1 VQEFACRCL
10 YTLEYLEIVEALG
23 LRRPRTRWRVSASLS
38 RGTQRKQQLEGA
50 GDVSV
55 DCNPG
60 EGQKYPGGV
69 DYPSSKVVAS
79 AITTR

>member
-1 VQEFACRCL
+1 MQGFVCRCL
-10 YTLEYLEIVEALG
+10 YTLEYLEIVEAFG
-23 LRRPRTRWRVSASLS
+23 LRRPRTTWRVSASLS
-38 RGTQRKQQLEGA
+38 RGTQRKQLEVA